1 MKRSLNILL
10 LLFILSQNYC
20 VAQFKKQLDS
30 LCVVCKKSQSDSD
43 KVVALGKLANL
54 YYTYK
59 LNRQGDSVL
68 HEQLLVAELSDNNN
82 LILAAL
88 FGDAITN
95 ISPSATRESFD
106 KTIQFLEKGI
116 KYAKSQNQYE
126 YTAIGYTRMAN
137 ILRNRGQYDK
147 GLYNANIASQLLP
160 NIQSDSVKAV
170 IYIELGN
177 TYQAKGES
185 VSACTNYNSAFDIA
199 VTIKSV
205 PLQSDIYH
213 CFSEM
218 YRVLNNNDVAIDELK
233 KSLSLDKE
241 NKYGAGMIRD
251 YYDLARLTD
260 EKFYID
266 KSIQISDSLH
276 FNRYL
281 LDAKRLMLYYYMVA
295 EKNSDKALSYLEK
308 ELDVK
313 ESFLNTGVAHY
324 YRTKGQIYLY
334 SNKAD
339 SALYYFKLV
348 EYDFVKNFDES
359 LSKNLFKEIAISY
372 KLLNDIPNAISYD
385 TKALALSKKMN
396 DANSI
401 ASISASLSDLYE
413 LQGDY
418 KQAFIFSK
426 QSIEYKD
433 SLAHLSSG
441 RDIALLGVEREKRK
455 HQEDIRQQEKQL
467 NNKRNIQ
474 YMAISIAICIIF
486 IGILVM
492 GMFPVSKI
500 TIKMFGYFFFI
511 SLFEFIVLLIDN
523 IFLSHATHNEPLKLW
538 LIKIVLIA
546 LLVPLQHFLEHNLI
560 RFLESR
566 KLIEAR
572 TKLSLKVWRQKT
584 KKPTI
589 PEEADFEEDTAVL

>member
-160 NIQSDSVKAV
+160 NIQSDSIKAV

>member
-137 ILRNRGQYDK
+137 IFRNRGQYDK

-413 LQGDY
+413 LQSDY